1 MRKHYFKSFLALLCV
16 SALLFCANTSDAARF
31 EQLTVG
37 ELTVEQSLSVQGLL
51 QAAANTTGTVYY
63 VNSSGGINSPGAWGE
78 TSSQPLATI
87 EYAINRC
94 TASQND
100 FIIVMPG
107 HTESYTAAAGA
118 TNGGFDADV
127 AGITIIGL
135 GNGANRPT
143 LTFADTDA
151 TVAIGAANVVVANIR
166 LLAGISDIVIGVAV
180 EAGGDN
186 FTLLECDFPV
196 PGTATF
202 EFLDAIDLESGAD
215 GFKCLYNKYRDGATS
230 AANHFIECG
239 NGVNV
244 NLEIIGNDIFG
255 RFAVSAIWSDTIDT
269 GAIIKD
275 NVIANT
281 ITGQHCV
288 EFTTTA
294 TGVITDNR
302 FATDTEAT
310 TIDPGSMYCLENYV
324 TISTDSSASLSPA
337 ATGGS
342 LEAVDF
348 GYNLKSV
355 AGSAMPFAFWYV
367 DANIATSGTGTT
379 PSTAFKTITEAITA
393 CSNSVDDWI
402 LVYDYSGG
410 GGTIT
415 INKAFVHLIGNGA
428 NGAMNY
434 PRIKPASAVVGIEI
448 TAAGDRVEIA
458 NFVIGGGDGTVA
470 AIAIDTAA
478 GGGAYGVYI
487 HDNVI
492 GRDSDAPALIGISVP
507 TGGAAPYL
515 KVENNR
521 FIGAAGTG
529 IAAAGS
535 AIKLVG
541 NATRCQILNNKILDV
556 GRTATPA
563 IWLSGSV
570 TEPTIV
576 GNHIKT
582 DTDTGT
588 GSAITLSAN
597 VDDGWIS
604 DNVACDGK
612 DAPANNPFVD
622 GASTNGWGTN
632 YTGKDVTLP

>member
-1 MRKHYFKSFLALLCV
+1 MKKRNYFKSFLVIGCV
-16 SALLFCANTSDAARF
+16 FVLLFCANTSFAARY
-31 EQLTVG
+31 ENLNVG
-37 ELTVEQSLSVQGLL
+37 NLTVERSLSVQGLL
-51 QAAANTTGTVYY
+51 QAAANTTGSVYY
-63 VNSSGGINSPGAWGE
+63 VDSGSGVNGIGGLTGKSSTRPF
-78 TSSQPLATI
+78 ATVDW
-87 EYAINRC
+87 AVGQC
-94 TASQND
+94 TANNGD
-100 FIIVMPG
+100 FIIVMAG
-107 HTESYTAAAGA
+107 HAESFTAAD
-118 TNGGFDADV
+118 GFDVDV
-127 AGITIIGL
+127 AGVTIIGL
-135 GNGANRPT
+135 GDGADRPT
-143 LTFADTDA
+143 FTFADTDA
-151 TVAIGAANVVVANIR
+151 TVAIGAANVTIANIR
-166 LLAGISDIVIGVAV
+166 LLAGISGIVIGVAV
-180 EAGGDN
+180 EAAGDN
-186 FTLLECDFPV
+186 FTLLGCDFPV

-202 EFLDAIDLESGAD
+202 EFLDAIDLAATVD
-215 GFKCLYNKYRDGATS
+215 GFKCHYNKYRDGSSSAT
-230 AANHFIECG
+230 NHFIEAG

-244 NLEIIGNDIFG
+244 NMEIIGNDIFG
-255 RFAVSAIWSDTIDT
+255 RFFVSAIWSDTIDT
-269 GAIIKD
+269 GTLISNNI
-275 NVIANT
+275 IANT
-281 ITGQHCV
+281 ISGQHCV

-294 TGVITDNR
+294 TGMIVDNR

-310 TIDPGSMYCLENYV
+310 TYDPGSMYCLENYV
-324 TISTDSSASLSPA
+324 AISTDSSGSLSPS

-348 GYNLKSV
+348 GYNLKSI

-367 DANIATSGTGTT
+367 DANIAASGTGTS

-402 LVYDYSGG
+402 LVFDYSGG

-470 AIAIDTAA
+470 AIAIDTAG

-604 DNVACDGK
+604 DNVANDGK

-622 GASTNGWGTN
+622 GASTNGWGKN